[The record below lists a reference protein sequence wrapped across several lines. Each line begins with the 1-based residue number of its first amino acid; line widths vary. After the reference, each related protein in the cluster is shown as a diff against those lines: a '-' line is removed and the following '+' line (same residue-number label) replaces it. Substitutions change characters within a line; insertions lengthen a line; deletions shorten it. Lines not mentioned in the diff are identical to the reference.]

1 MKIHV
6 LTPFFRKYLIP
17 SLICHLEQHNI
28 EWYPIIAPNEQ
39 IDLEKENLSEL
50 FNREWIHPVVVKNFY
65 PAEEKLG
72 SLRKFN
78 DFLDTQEIIDNDYY
92 CFMSDDD
99 GYEPG
104 FFDVIR
110 KQTAKVI
117 MCSMY
122 RGNHFP
128 SADTTCARHSSHPL
142 FMRSLEDIRFCNVG
156 QEQFIIKGE
165 IFKKHRW
172 RYHGN
177 RYGDRYTPADGA
189 YAIELKEKY
198 KDEILFLPNLFAFF
212 NYFQPRRY
220 NKRAGQRRPL
230 LKPTWEYP
238 TII

>member
-6 LTPFFRKYLIP
+6 LTPFWRKDLIP
-17 SLICHLEQHNI
+17 TLIHHLEKHNI

-39 IDLEKENLSEL
+39 IDLEKESLSEL
-50 FNREWIHPVVVKNFY
+50 FNREWIHPVVVPNIDMAKE
-65 PAEEKLG
+65 PLG
-72 SLRKFN
+72 SFRKFN
-78 DFLDTQEIIDNDYY
+78 DFLDTQEIIDSDYY

-110 KQTAKVI
+110 KQIAKII

-122 RGNHFP
+122 RGNHLP
-128 SADTTCARHSSHPL
+128 TADKTCASHSTCPL
-142 FMRSLEDIRFCNVG
+142 FMRNFEDIRFCHVG

-172 RYHGN
+172 CTPNTRN
-177 RYGDRYTPADGA
+177 APADGA

-198 KDEILFLPNLFAFF
+198 KDEILFLPNLFVFF

-220 NKRAGQRRPL
+220 NKRAGKRRPL
-230 LKPTWEYP
+230 LKSTWEYP

>member
-6 LTPFFRKYLIP
+6 LTPFFRKHLIP
-17 SLICHLEQHNI
+17 TLIRYLEPHNI

-39 IDLEKENLSEL
+39 IDLKKENLSEL
-50 FNREWIHPVVVKNFY
+50 FNREWIHPVVVKDFD
-65 PAEEKLG
+65 PREG
-72 SLRKFN
+72 SFRKFN
-78 DFLDTQEIIDNDYY
+78 DFLDTQEIIDDDYY

-110 KQTAKVI
+110 KQTARVI

-122 RGNHFP
+122 RGNHLP
-128 SADTTCARHSSHPL
+128 TADKTCAPHSTSPL
-142 FMRSLEDIRFCNVG
+142 FMRNIEDIRFCHVG

-172 RYHGN
+172 SNHGTRN
-177 RYGDRYTPADGA
+177 APVDGA

-198 KDEILFLPNLFAFF
+198 KDEILFLPDLFVFF
-212 NYFQPRRY
+212 NYLQPRRY
-220 NKRAGQRRPL
+220 NKRQRQRKPL
-230 LKPTWEYP
+230 LKSTWEFP
-238 TII
+238 II

>member
-6 LTPFFRKYLIP
+6 LTPFWRKDLIP
-17 SLICHLEQHNI
+17 TLIHHLERHNI

-39 IDLEKENLSEL
+39 IDLEKESLSEL
-50 FNREWIHPVVVKNFY
+50 FNREWIHPIVVKNFD
-65 PAEEKLG
+65 PAEG
-72 SLRKFN
+72 SFRKFN
-78 DFLDTQEIIDNDYY
+78 DFLDTQEIIKDDYY
-92 CFMSDDD
+92 CFMNDDD

-110 KQTAKVI
+110 EQTAKII

-128 SADTTCARHSSHPL
+128 SADTTCARHGSTTL
-142 FMRSLEDIRFCNVG
+142 FMRDLEDIRYYHVG

-172 RYHGN
+172 SNSNSPR
-177 RYGDRYTPADGA
+177 DPADGA
-189 YAIELKEKY
+189 YAIELKNNH
-198 KDEILFLPNLFAFF
+198 KDEILFLPDLFVFF

-220 NKRAGQRRPL
+220 NKKAARKRPL
-230 LKPTWEYP
+230 LKSTWGYP
-238 TII
+238 AII